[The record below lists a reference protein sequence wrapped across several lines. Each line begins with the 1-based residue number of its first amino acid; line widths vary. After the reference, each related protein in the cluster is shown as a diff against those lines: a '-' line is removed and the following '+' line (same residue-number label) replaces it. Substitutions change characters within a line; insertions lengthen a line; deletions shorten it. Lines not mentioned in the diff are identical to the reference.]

1 MRSFTV
7 EGVVIKR
14 SNIGEADRLV
24 TLFTRS
30 EGKVIVIAKGIRKL
44 KSKRAGSLE
53 LFNLVKAQ
61 IIPGKGQIDT
71 LAEVQSLDT
80 FRAFR
85 KHLGRV
91 TLAYQMCEAID
102 KLTPDRQ
109 PHPQVFNILV
119 TALSQISHLGANWEE
134 QIKFWLVEIVKDLGF
149 YPKDQNFD
157 GSIIDFVEEV
167 SSRSYNSPKLLKRLF

>member
-1 MRSFTV
+1 MKSYTV

-14 SNIGEADRLV
+14 SNMGEADRIV
-24 TLFTRS
+24 TMFTKT
-30 EGKVIVIAKGIRKL
+30 EGKVTVVAKGIRKL

-61 IIPGKGQIDT
+61 IIPSKGQIDT
-71 LAEVQSLDT
+71 LAEVQSLNT

-91 TLAYQMCEAID
+91 TLAYQICEAID

-119 TALSQISHLGANWEE
+119 TALSQISQLGANWES
-134 QIKFWLVEIVKDLGF
+134 QIKLWLVEIVKDLGF
-149 YPKDQNFD
+149 YPQDQDFN
-157 GSIIDFVEEV
+157 GNIVDFVEEI
-167 SSRSYNSPKLLKRLF
+167 SSRSYNSPRLLIRLK